1 MILAKTKIQAWIGYA
16 VLGLMLATG
25 SLAVTFYVKGQS
37 YKLALAQQASK
48 LDTALTRVATVED
61 ANATQALAI
70 KTIRDANERSGVL
83 LQNLSVA
90 INNLDKN
97 DKAVRNRL
105 DYLEKNDAAVRD
117 YFNIGV
123 PPSVAC
129 LLDKTCDPDGNGL
142 SGAKQRAAGEV
153 PRSSSET
160 NKSDKGHR

>member
-1 MILAKTKIQAWIGYA
+1 MILAKTQIQAWIGYA

-25 SLAVTFYVKGQS
+25 SLAVTFYAKT
-37 YKLALAQQASK
+37 QQQKVLMASQDARIEK
-48 LDTALTRVATVED
+48 AETRVATVED

-70 KTIRDANERSGVL
+70 QTIRDANERSGVL

-123 PPSVAC
+123 PPAVAC

-153 PRSSSET
+153 PRTSSEA